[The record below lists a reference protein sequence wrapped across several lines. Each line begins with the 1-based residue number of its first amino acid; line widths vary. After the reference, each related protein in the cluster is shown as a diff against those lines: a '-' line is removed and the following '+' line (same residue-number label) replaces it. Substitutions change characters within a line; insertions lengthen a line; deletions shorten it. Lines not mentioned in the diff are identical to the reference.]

1 MKVKAYAK
9 INLGLRI
16 LRKREDGYHDIET
29 IFHRINLFDVIEFN
43 ASENISIECD
53 NPEIPIDD
61 HNLCIRAAR
70 LLQTRFDINEGVH
83 IKLQKNIPIGAGLG
97 GGSSDAAA
105 VLLHLPKFWRCEIKK
120 SELKEIALIL
130 GSDVPYFLEE
140 GTAYATGR
148 GEILE
153 YFKLDIPYWIILINP
168 QIHVST
174 AWAYK
179 NSFIKSTEHQQRLK
193 ELLKKY
199 IHFPKKL
206 EKYIKNDFENLIF
219 ENYPKIKRLK
229 FSLYDLGADFVQMT
243 GSGSAIYAFFTDEQ
257 TVRSVQNLLSKEYK
271 THLTE
276 CNFF

>member
-1 MKVKAYAK
+1 MKHKAYAK

-16 LRKREDGYHDIET
+16 LRKRDDVYHDIET
-29 IFHRINLFDVIEFN
+29 VFHRVNVFDVLEFD
-43 ASENISIECD
+43 ASKNISMECD
-53 NPEIPIDD
+53 NSEIPIEDS
-61 HNLCIRAAR
+61 NLCIRAAR
-70 LLQTRFDINEGVH
+70 LLQTRFDINQGVH

-97 GGSSDAAA
+97 GGSSDAAS
-105 VLLHLPKFWRCEIKK
+105 VLLHLPKFWRCEIEK
-120 SELKEIALIL
+120 SELREIALSL
-130 GSDVPYFLEE
+130 GSDVPYFLDE

-153 YFKLDIPYWIILINP
+153 YFKLDIPYWILLVNP
-168 QIHVST
+168 NIHVST
-174 AWAYK
+174 DWAYK
-179 NSFIKSTEHQQRLK
+179 NSLIKSTAHQQRLI
-193 ELLKKY
+193 ELLKEY
-199 IHFPKKL
+199 IHYPKKL